1 VEPPQEIAGGPLPQ
15 EMAGT
20 PPPQEAADR
29 PPPPAVTPGARRD
42 LWDKLAIILQPVG
55 GLLTALAIALLGY
68 FSSDYLNRRQ
78 AIETNTRLYSELMS
92 RREESESALRKDMFV
107 SIITSFLR
115 PSGGD
120 MSSDVL
126 NLELLAYNFHESLN
140 LKPLFLDLKRRIA
153 KGEQNARSAAARA
166 EFDSYKER
174 LERVA
179 REIAR
184 KQMIV
189 LEGVGRKVD
198 RTIDMTKDPEGS
210 TLEPATLTLDNVE
223 TSFSIDVLGVDYK
236 NREIQVGLTVETPDP
251 QQGRQTKTATFT
263 LSYFD
268 FPMIDNTRL
277 ARGQRCALVLNS
289 FSDQSADVTL
299 ALFPGEYA
307 SMKEKPYYNEVIEN
321 VLSASKKLG
330 R

>member
-1 VEPPQEIAGGPLPQ
+1 
-15 EMAGT
+15 MA
-20 PPPQEAADR
+20 PESK
-29 PPPPAVTPGARRD
+29 RD
-42 LWDKLAIILQPVG
+42 FWDKLAIILQPVG
-55 GLLTALAIALLGY
+55 GLLTAVAIALLGY

-107 SIITSFLR
+107 TIITSFLR
-115 PSGGD
+115 PARGD
-120 MSSDVL
+120 LATDVL

-140 LKPLFLDLKRRIA
+140 LKPLFTDLKRRIM
-153 KGEQNARSAAARA
+153 KDEESSRSAAARA
-166 EFDSYKER
+166 DLAAYQER

-198 RTIDMTKDPEGS
+198 RTVDLTGDPEGS
-210 TLEPATLTLDNVE
+210 TLEPASLTLDQVE
-223 TSFSIDVLGVDYK
+223 TRFSIDVLGVDRK
-236 NREIQVGLTVETPDP
+236 NREISVGLTVETPDP
-251 QQGRQTKTATFT
+251 EHGRQTKTANFT
-263 LSYFD
+263 VSYFD

-277 ARGQRCALVLNS
+277 DRGQRCSVVLNS
-289 FSDQSADVTL
+289 FSDQSADLTL
-299 ALFPGEYA
+299 VLFPGTYA
-307 SMKEKPYYNEVIEN
+307 SLKEKPYYNEVIES

-330 R
+330 P